1 MREGRLAPET
11 NLPSPFDR
19 RNKFLLVV
27 IGADV
32 VTVLPSAVWKSKSLR
47 GKSHS
52 YREGDT
58 RKQHLH
64 DDLPF
69 FLACI
74 IRHPCHSFCDGSH
87 GIALSLSPKALS
99 VAAATSGPEGFSSRH
114 PAWMCQR
121 LVTSRCASDDISQ
134 LGPRRISGSESQA

>member
-32 VTVLPSAVWKSKSLR
+32 VTVLPSAVWKSESLR
-47 GKSHS
+47 GKSRS

-58 RKQHLH
+58 CKQHFQKRTTRGRTLQPH
-64 DDLPF
+64 QSSKP
-69 FLACI
+69 
-74 IRHPCHSFCDGSH
+74 SS
-87 GIALSLSPKALS
+87 AL
-99 VAAATSGPEGFSSRH
+99 
-114 PAWMCQR
+114 
-121 LVTSRCASDDISQ
+121 
-134 LGPRRISGSESQA
+134 